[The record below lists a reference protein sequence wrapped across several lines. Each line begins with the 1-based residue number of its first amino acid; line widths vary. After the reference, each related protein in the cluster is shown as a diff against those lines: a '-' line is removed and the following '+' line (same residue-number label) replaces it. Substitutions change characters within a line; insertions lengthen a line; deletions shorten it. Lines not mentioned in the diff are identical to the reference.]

1 MNFNKG
7 QSKQNAVNIIAM
19 LQFRAAELPS
29 TFRQTKS
36 MSDIAH
42 FFTPVDLSLL
52 DGGSSFNDQQF
63 GSLFAIHTQDEGFP
77 QLDEIHIALL
87 GVCESR
93 NAAGN
98 RGCDQAPNAVRN
110 YLYRLYGG
118 NFSPRVAD
126 LGNIEPG
133 HTSEDTYFALRSTID
148 ALIRKNI
155 IPVILGGSQDLTYA
169 QFLGYKDLEQTINV
183 VAIDS
188 AFDLGNPD
196 EEISNTSY
204 LGKIILHQPNYLFN
218 YSNIGY
224 QTYLVDPTSLQMM
237 NKLYFDV
244 YRLGQVRDRIED
256 SEPIIRQADLLS
268 FDISAI
274 KHADAP
280 AHPGASPNGFYA
292 EEACQMMR
300 YAGMNDKLSSLGLY
314 EINPDFDVSGKTA
327 HLAAQMIWCFMDGY
341 YNRKNDYPG
350 RTSPD
355 YVRFH
360 VVLQDEKYEI
370 NFYKSKKSDRWWMEI
385 PYPPH
390 KNLKFERH
398 TLIPCSY
405 KDYSMAIENE
415 IPDRWWQ
422 TYQKLS

>member
-1 MNFNKG
+1 
-7 QSKQNAVNIIAM
+7 
-19 LQFRAAELPS
+19 
-29 TFRQTKS
+29 

-42 FFTPVDLSLL
+42 FFTPVNKDIILDSISLK
-52 DGGSSFNDQQF
+52 DQQF
-63 GSLFAIHTQDEGFP
+63 GNLFSVYSDDENFPELDNIDLAI
-77 QLDEIHIALL
+77 I
-87 GVCESR
+87 GVTESR
-93 NAAGN
+93 NSEN
-98 RGCDQAPNAVRN
+98 NEGCQNAPDAVRR
-110 YLYRLYGG
+110 YLYQLYGG
-118 NFSPRVAD
+118 SFDVRVVD
-126 LGNIEPG
+126 LGNIDPG
-133 HTSEDTYFALRSTID
+133 HTTEDTYFALRTTID

-155 IPVILGGSQDLTYA
+155 IPIIIGGSQDLTYP

-183 VAIDS
+183 VAVDS
-188 AFDLGNPD
+188 VFDLGNPD
-196 EEISNTSY
+196 EDILNTSY

-224 QTYLVDPTSLQMM
+224 QTYLVDQTSLQMM

-244 YRLGQVRDRIED
+244 YRLGQVRDKIEEA
-256 SEPIIRQADLLS
+256 EPVIRQADMIT
-268 FDISAI
+268 FDITAI
-274 KHADAP
+274 KHSDAP
-280 AHPGASPNGFYA
+280 ANPNASPNGFYA

-300 YAGMNDKLSSLGLY
+300 YAGMNDKLSSIGIY
-314 EINPDFDVSGKTA
+314 ELNPDFDVSGKTS

-341 YNRKNDYPG
+341 YGRKSDFPNRN
-350 RTSPD
+350 SAD

-390 KNLKFERH
+390 KDLKFERH

-405 KDYSMAIENE
+405 KDYELAMNNE